1 MYLKVRLSIA
11 IILMIK
17 VQGLSLWTRTTS
29 WKARIIEVDISAFWA
44 VFLAR
49 VKLITSR
56 DSSPFNNAQNSCEN
70 QALEIVSNTRIKAEN
85 KTCPASIIEIS
96 VLNMFIKNEKCIIVS
111 MRLCNDALSTL
122 TLPISKCSSLM
133 NFRK

>member
-11 IILMIK
+11 VILMIK

-29 WKARIIEVDISAFWA
+29 CKARIIEVDISAFWA

-56 DSSPFNNAQNSCEN
+56 DSSPLIMGKIHAKTRHWKSFRIR
-70 QALEIVSNTRIKAEN
+70 ALKPRIRRVLRLSVKYLYLTCSA
-85 KTCPASIIEIS
+85 KT
-96 VLNMFIKNEKCIIVS
+96 KKCIIVS

-122 TLPISKCSSLM
+122 TLPLSKCSSLM